1 MQALQSGVLSAA
13 AVLGELA
20 ERAVFVLS
28 YLSVL
33 PKTPSFSPDGI
44 PSPLQAKDSS

>member
-1 MQALQSGVLSAA
+1 MQALQGGVLSAA

-33 PKTPSFSPDGI
+33 PKTPSFSPDAI
-44 PSPLQAKDSS
+44 TSPLQAKDSS